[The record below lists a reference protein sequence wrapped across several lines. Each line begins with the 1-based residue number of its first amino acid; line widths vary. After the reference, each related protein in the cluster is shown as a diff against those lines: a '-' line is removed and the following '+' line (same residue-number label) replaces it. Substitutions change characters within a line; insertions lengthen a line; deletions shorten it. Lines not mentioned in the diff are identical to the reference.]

1 MSVISMQSCNFNPR
15 SPHRERLMCQTVRN
29 LLKKFQSTLPSQ
41 GATLLRFAP
50 FRFILDFNPRSPH
63 RERHYYVSLRSALF
77 LISIH
82 APLTG
87 SDYCLCFLL
96 VIYSLFQSTLP
107 SQGATKIVEDVTFS
121 SDISIHAPLTGS
133 DLGRLDR
140 YIRYADISI
149 HAPLTGSDFRFPA
162 RFMVFDI
169 SIHAPLT
176 GSDIQWQLSG
186 RCCGISI
193 HAPLTGSDDWRQV
206 RRIRWNI
213 SIHAPLTG
221 SDLRNLSIF
230 NRIPNFN
237 PRSPHRERP
246 SLLFRCPNLPYF
258 NPRSPHR
265 ERRLSVTIHVH
276 NKVFQST
283 LPSQGATGLE
293 TGEYIVKQISIHAP
307 LTGSDGHEVQMV
319 WRRSYFNPRSPHRER
334 RRREHVVREAY
345 KISIHAPLTGSD
357 PVYGGWTCDA
367 DDFNP
372 RSPHRERP
380 PGMRYMGA
388 AFDFNPRSPHR
399 ERLRRTQRSLWQG
412 GFQSTLPSQGATDLR
427 VGIYTGGSHFNP
439 RSPHRER
446 QQIYT

>member
-1 MSVISMQSCNFNPR
+1 M
-15 SPHRERLMCQTVRN
+15 
-29 LLKKFQSTLPSQ
+29 
-41 GATLLRFAP
+41 ATLGAL
-50 FRFILDFNPRSPH
+50 LWDFNPRSPH
-63 RERHYYVSLRSALF
+63 RER
-77 LISIH
+77 
-82 APLTG
+82 PCG
-87 SDYCLCFLL
+87 N
-96 VIYSLFQSTLP
+96 
-107 SQGATKIVEDVTFS
+107 GFS
-121 SDISIHAPLTGS
+121 GD
-133 DLGRLDR
+133 DL
-140 YIRYADISI
+140 A
-149 HAPLTGSDFRFPA
+149 
-162 RFMVFDI
+162 
-169 SIHAPLT
+169 
-176 GSDIQWQLSG
+176 
-186 RCCGISI
+186 ISI

-334 RRREHVVREAY
+334 H
-345 KISIHAPLTGSD
+345 
-357 PVYGGWTCDA
+357 
-367 DDFNP
+367 
-372 RSPHRERP
+372 RS
-380 PGMRYMGA
+380 GYC
-388 AFDFNPRSPHR
+388 
-399 ERLRRTQRSLWQG
+399 Q
-412 GFQSTLPSQGATDLR
+412 
-427 VGIYTGGSHFNP
+427 
-439 RSPHRER
+439 
-446 QQIYT
+446 

>member
-1 MSVISMQSCNFNPR
+1 M
-15 SPHRERLMCQTVRN
+15 
-29 LLKKFQSTLPSQ
+29 
-41 GATLLRFAP
+41 ATLGAL
-50 FRFILDFNPRSPH
+50 LWDFNPRSPH
-63 RERHYYVSLRSALF
+63 RER
-77 LISIH
+77 
-82 APLTG
+82 PCG
-87 SDYCLCFLL
+87 N
-96 VIYSLFQSTLP
+96 
-107 SQGATKIVEDVTFS
+107 GFS
-121 SDISIHAPLTGS
+121 GD
-133 DLGRLDR
+133 DL
-140 YIRYADISI
+140 A
-149 HAPLTGSDFRFPA
+149 
-162 RFMVFDI
+162 
-169 SIHAPLT
+169 
-176 GSDIQWQLSG
+176 
-186 RCCGISI
+186 ISI

-334 RRREHVVREAY
+334 HAGSNAKY
-345 KISIHAPLTGSD
+345 YLIS
-357 PVYGGWTCDA
+357 
-367 DDFNP
+367 
-372 RSPHRERP
+372 
-380 PGMRYMGA
+380 
-388 AFDFNPRSPHR
+388 
-399 ERLRRTQRSLWQG
+399 
-412 GFQSTLPSQGATDLR
+412 FQSTLPSQGATFWFR
-427 VGIYTGGSHFNP
+427 RIVGRHCIFQSTLPSQGA
-439 RSPHRER
+439 
-446 QQIYT
+446 T

>member
-1 MSVISMQSCNFNPR
+1 M
-15 SPHRERLMCQTVRN
+15 
-29 LLKKFQSTLPSQ
+29 
-41 GATLLRFAP
+41 
-50 FRFILDFNPRSPH
+50 
-63 RERHYYVSLRSALF
+63 
-77 LISIH
+77 ISIH

-96 VIYSLFQSTLP
+96 VIYSLFQSTLPSQGATAIFSSPVVSFLFQSTLP

-186 RCCGISI
+186 RCCGISIHAPLTGSDDWQAETSKSSAISI

-334 RRREHVVREAY
+334 RVSA
-345 KISIHAPLTGSD
+345 LWLDGSN
-357 PVYGGWTCDA
+357 V
-367 DDFNP
+367 
-372 RSPHRERP
+372 
-380 PGMRYMGA
+380 
-388 AFDFNPRSPHR
+388 
-399 ERLRRTQRSLWQG
+399 
-412 GFQSTLPSQGATDLR
+412 FQSTLPSQGATNS
-427 VGIYTGGSHFNP
+427 IWC
-439 RSPHRER
+439 
-446 QQIYT
+446 

>member
-1 MSVISMQSCNFNPR
+1 M
-15 SPHRERLMCQTVRN
+15 
-29 LLKKFQSTLPSQ
+29 
-41 GATLLRFAP
+41 ATLGAL
-50 FRFILDFNPRSPH
+50 LWDFNPRSPH
-63 RERHYYVSLRSALF
+63 RERPCGNGFSGDDLA
-77 LISIH
+77 ISIH

-87 SDYCLCFLL
+87 SDDWQAET
-96 VIYSLFQSTLP
+96 S
-107 SQGATKIVEDVTFS
+107 KS
-121 SDISIHAPLTGS
+121 SA
-133 DLGRLDR
+133 
-140 YIRYADISI
+140 
-149 HAPLTGSDFRFPA
+149 
-162 RFMVFDI
+162 
-169 SIHAPLT
+169 
-176 GSDIQWQLSG
+176 
-186 RCCGISI
+186 ISI

-246 SLLFRCPNLPYF
+246 SLLFRCPNLPY
-258 NPRSPHR
+258 
-265 ERRLSVTIHVH
+265 
-276 NKVFQST
+276 
-283 LPSQGATGLE
+283 
-293 TGEYIVKQISIHAP
+293 
-307 LTGSDGHEVQMV
+307 
-319 WRRSYFNPRSPHRER
+319 
-334 RRREHVVREAY
+334 
-345 KISIHAPLTGSD
+345 
-357 PVYGGWTCDA
+357 
-367 DDFNP
+367 FNP

>member
-63 RERHYYVSLRSALF
+63 RERLLPLLPACYIF

-87 SDYCLCFLL
+87 SDRHLL
-96 VIYSLFQSTLP
+96 FPGRVLF
-107 SQGATKIVEDVTFS
+107 
-121 SDISIHAPLTGS
+121 
-133 DLGRLDR
+133 
-140 YIRYADISI
+140 ISI

-193 HAPLTGSDDWRQV
+193 HAPLTGSDRAAMVSPETTSRFQSTLPSQGATIGKQKLQKALQFQSTLPSQGATIGDKYGVSDGIFQSTLPSQGATSAISPFSIV
-206 RRIRWNI
+206 YQI

-221 SDLRNLSIF
+221 SDLLCCSGVPTCHISIHAPLTGSDVF
-230 NRIPNFN
+230 P
-237 PRSPHRERP
+237 SPSTSTIR
-246 SLLFRCPNLPYF
+246 YF

-265 ERRLSVTIHVH
+265 ERR
-276 NKVFQST
+276 
-283 LPSQGATGLE
+283 
-293 TGEYIVKQISIHAP
+293 
-307 LTGSDGHEVQMV
+307 D
-319 WRRSYFNPRSPHRER
+319 
-334 RRREHVVREAY
+334 
-345 KISIHAPLTGSD
+345 
-357 PVYGGWTCDA
+357 
-367 DDFNP
+367 
-372 RSPHRERP
+372 
-380 PGMRYMGA
+380 
-388 AFDFNPRSPHR
+388 
-399 ERLRRTQRSLWQG
+399 
-412 GFQSTLPSQGATDLR
+412 
-427 VGIYTGGSHFNP
+427 
-439 RSPHRER
+439 
-446 QQIYT
+446 

>member
-1 MSVISMQSCNFNPR
+1 M
-15 SPHRERLMCQTVRN
+15 
-29 LLKKFQSTLPSQ
+29 
-41 GATLLRFAP
+41 
-50 FRFILDFNPRSPH
+50 
-63 RERHYYVSLRSALF
+63 
-77 LISIH
+77 ISIH

-96 VIYSLFQSTLP
+96 VIYSLFQSTLPSQGATAIFSSPVVSFLFQSTLP

-186 RCCGISI
+186 RCCGISIHAPLTGSDDWQAETSKSSAISI

-334 RRREHVVREAY
+334 QAAAAFARGEID
-345 KISIHAPLTGSD
+345 ISIHAPLTGSD
-357 PVYGGWTCDA
+357 DYGRKSVFTA
-367 DDFNP
+367 
-372 RSPHRERP
+372 
-380 PGMRYMGA
+380 
-388 AFDFNPRSPHR
+388 
-399 ERLRRTQRSLWQG
+399 G
-412 GFQSTLPSQGATDLR
+412 GFQSTLPSQGATANIHIKFLCDLLFSTLSSKISLLFR
-427 VGIYTGGSHFNP
+427 VF
-439 RSPHRER
+439 HR
-446 QQIYT
+446 

>member
-1 MSVISMQSCNFNPR
+1 M
-15 SPHRERLMCQTVRN
+15 
-29 LLKKFQSTLPSQ
+29 
-41 GATLLRFAP
+41 ATLGAL
-50 FRFILDFNPRSPH
+50 LWDFNPRSPH
-63 RERHYYVSLRSALF
+63 RERPCGNGFSGDDLA
-77 LISIH
+77 ISIH

-87 SDYCLCFLL
+87 SDDWQAET
-96 VIYSLFQSTLP
+96 S
-107 SQGATKIVEDVTFS
+107 KS
-121 SDISIHAPLTGS
+121 SA
-133 DLGRLDR
+133 
-140 YIRYADISI
+140 
-149 HAPLTGSDFRFPA
+149 
-162 RFMVFDI
+162 
-169 SIHAPLT
+169 
-176 GSDIQWQLSG
+176 
-186 RCCGISI
+186 ISI

-334 RRREHVVREAY
+334 RRDGVSRNAVE
-345 KISIHAPLTGSD
+345 
-357 PVYGGWTCDA
+357 
-367 DDFNP
+367 
-372 RSPHRERP
+372 
-380 PGMRYMGA
+380 
-388 AFDFNPRSPHR
+388 
-399 ERLRRTQRSLWQG
+399 
-412 GFQSTLPSQGATDLR
+412 
-427 VGIYTGGSHFNP
+427 HFNP

-446 QQIYT
+446 RCWLV